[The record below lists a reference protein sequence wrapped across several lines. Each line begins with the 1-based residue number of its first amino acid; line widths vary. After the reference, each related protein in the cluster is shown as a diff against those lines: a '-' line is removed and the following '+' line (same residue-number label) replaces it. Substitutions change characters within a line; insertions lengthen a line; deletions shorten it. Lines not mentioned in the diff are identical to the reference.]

1 MKKRICIIRGDMN
14 LAGGAQRVAAN
25 LANSLCEKYEV
36 HFISVNI
43 TEGKCFYFLNDK
55 IQYVSR
61 NHPGER
67 WRNVVLKNIYFLRKY
82 LKENKIEVILS
93 VSATVTSL
101 IAILGAIGTKCKV
114 ISCEHSSLTN
124 VYYTS
129 ELETFAR
136 KMTSKFADKLIVL
149 TEKSKDDYIKIFKTK
164 ETKLQVIYNW
174 VDDSLKRKDSIYDP
188 YATKIITVGRLDP
201 VKGYDSLVEVASM
214 TLTKFPSWQWD
225 IYGDWKGNEAYYEE
239 VLKLI
244 EKKNLCKKV
253 HLKGAVSD
261 LAERYGNY
269 GIYVMTSKYEGLPMV
284 LLEAKIN
291 KLPVIS
297 FDCSTG
303 PAEIIED
310 GIDGYLIENQDLKE
324 MEEKLEILMKSS
336 ELRKKMSDMADKN
349 LYKFDKQL
357 IIKQWISLIESM

>member
-1 MKKRICIIRGDMN
+1 M
-14 LAGGAQRVAAN
+14 
-25 LANSLCEKYEV
+25 
-36 HFISVNI
+36 
-43 TEGKCFYFLNDK
+43 
-55 IQYVSR
+55 
-61 NHPGER
+61 
-67 WRNVVLKNIYFLRKY
+67 
-82 LKENKIEVILS
+82 
-93 VSATVTSL
+93 
-101 IAILGAIGTKCKV
+101 
-114 ISCEHSSLTN
+114 
-124 VYYTS
+124 
-129 ELETFAR
+129 
-136 KMTSKFADKLIVL
+136 
-149 TEKSKDDYIKIFKTK
+149 
-164 ETKLQVIYNW
+164 
-174 VDDSLKRKDSIYDP
+174 KRKDSIYDP